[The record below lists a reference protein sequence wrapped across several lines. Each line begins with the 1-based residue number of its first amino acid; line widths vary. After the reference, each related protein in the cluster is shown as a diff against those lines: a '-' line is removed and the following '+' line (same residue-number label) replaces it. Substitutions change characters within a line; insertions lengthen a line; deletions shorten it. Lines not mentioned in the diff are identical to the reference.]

1 MSHISGV
8 GTDIV
13 EIARIEAS
21 LKRSLGLA
29 KKVLTSRE
37 YDDFA
42 AANFAPAFLAKRFA
56 AKEAFAKALGTG
68 FSNGVSWCD
77 IEVQHTQL
85 GQPGF
90 AVQGTTRELLLQKQ
104 VKTIHLSLSDERHYA
119 TAMVVMTAS
128 AASFQQD
135 DDFIGY

>member
-1 MSHISGV
+1 MAHVFGI

-29 KKVLTSRE
+29 KKVLTPQE

-42 AANFAPAFLAKRFA
+42 AAGFAPAFLAKRFA

-68 FSNGVSWCD
+68 FRSGVSWVD
-77 IEVQHTQL
+77 IAIQHSEL
-85 GQPGF
+85 GQPSF
-90 AVQGTTRELLLQKQ
+90 AVQGLTRELLVQKQ
-104 VKTIHLSLSDERHYA
+104 VQAIHLSLSDERHYA
-119 TAMVVMTAS
+119 TAMVVMMASTAS
-128 AASFQQD
+128 PKHD
-135 DDFIGY
+135 GDFIGY